1 MPHILDN
8 DIAKVR
14 RSWEAIEIL
23 DAPHKSSQKL
33 LPRHI
38 LGVLPTKPN
47 AAYGLRN
54 GVRHRLPTAASLY
67 VSAPCQA
74 FANKL
79 KYNLNINTVRN

>member
-8 DIAKVR
+8 DIANVR

-23 DAPHKSSQKL
+23 DAPHISSQKF

-38 LGVLPTKPN
+38 VGVLPTKPN
-47 AAYGLRN
+47 AAHGLRN
-54 GVRHRLPTAASLY
+54 GVRHRLSTAASL
-67 VSAPCQA
+67 SMSLHLCQA

-79 KYNLNINTVRN
+79 KHN